1 MYRLLA
7 TDIDDT
13 ILAPDGSLPEAN
25 RTALQ
30 LLHRRGIAVVFS
42 SGRATASLR
51 RVAQGIVEPADDEFL
66 ISFNGARVT
75 SVLSGN
81 VLSEQLIDTSII
93 RDIASYTRAHRLL
106 IHGYD
111 GDTFLAEHTAPGHQE
126 RSRQY
131 AADTGMAWQAVPEL
145 GAALPKGSA
154 KLLVIGDHEALAEHR
169 QKLIEIGK
177 GRLDVTFSKP
187 TYLEVVP
194 VGISKGTAL
203 ATLADHLGIPI
214 AETVAIG
221 DSLNDIEMIRAAGL
235 GVAVANARDELKAAA
250 DVVLER
256 SAEDGAIQEL
266 AERFFTE

>member
-13 ILAPDGSLPEAN
+13 ILAPDGSLPDSNHA
-25 RTALQ
+25 ALQ
-30 LLHRRGIAVVFS
+30 DLHRRGIAVVFS

-81 VLSEQLIDTSII
+81 VLLEHLIDPATIA
-93 RDIASYTRAHRLL
+93 DIAAYTRDHSLL

-111 GDTFLAEHTAPGHQE
+111 GDTFVAEHTAPGHRE
-126 RSRQY
+126 RSEQY
-131 AADTGMAWQAVPEL
+131 ARDTGMEWTAVPEL
-145 GAALPKGSA
+145 GTALPSGSA
-154 KLLVIGDHEALAEHR
+154 KLLVIGDHEELTEHR
-169 QKLIEIGK
+169 QALIEIGG

-194 VGISKGTAL
+194 VGISKGSAL
-203 ATLADHLGIPI
+203 AALAEHLSIPI
-214 AETVAIG
+214 AETVAVG
-221 DSLNDIEMIRAAGL
+221 DSLNDVEMIRAAGL
-235 GVAVANARDELKAAA
+235 GVAVANARDELKAVA

-256 SAEDGAIQEL
+256 SAEEGAIQEL
-266 AERFFTE
+266 AERFFPA

>member
-25 RTALQ
+25 RAALHT
-30 LLHRRGIAVVFS
+30 LHRRGIAVVFS

-51 RVAQGIVEPADDEFL
+51 RVALGIVEPADDEFL

-75 SVLSGN
+75 SVLSDH
-81 VLSEQLIDTSII
+81 VLSEQLIDRATIG
-93 RDIASYTRAHRLL
+93 DIASYTRAEQLL

-111 GDTFLAEHTAPGHQE
+111 GDAFFAEHTAPGQRE
-126 RSRQY
+126 RSEQY
-131 AADTGMAWQAVPEL
+131 AVDTGMTWQAVPEL
-145 GAALPKGSA
+145 GDALPQGSA
-154 KLLVIGDHEALAEHR
+154 KLLIIGDHGALAEHR
-169 QKLIEIGK
+169 EKLIEIGG

-194 VGISKGTAL
+194 AGISKGTAL
-203 ATLADHLGIPI
+203 ATLADHVGIPI
-214 AETVAIG
+214 AETVAVG

-235 GVAVANARDELKAAA
+235 GVAVANARDELKAEA

-266 AERFFTE
+266 VERFF

>member
-13 ILAPDGSLPEAN
+13 ILAPDGSLPDAN
-25 RTALQ
+25 RSALQ
-30 LLHRRGIAVVFS
+30 ELHRRGIAVVFS

-51 RVAQGIVEPADDEFL
+51 RVAQGIVEPADDEYL

-75 SVLSGN
+75 SVLSGT
-81 VLSEQLIDTSII
+81 VLLEHLIDAETISQ
-93 RDIASYTRAHRLL
+93 IATYTRDHGLL

-111 GDTFLAEHTAPGHQE
+111 GDTFVAEHTAPGHRE
-126 RSRQY
+126 RSEQY
-131 AADTGMAWQAVPEL
+131 AVDTGMRSQAVAEL
-145 GAALPKGSA
+145 GAALPGGSA
-154 KLLVIGDHEALAEHR
+154 KLLVIGDHEDLSAHR
-169 QKLIEIGK
+169 QALIDIGE

-194 VGISKGTAL
+194 VGNSKGSALTAL
-203 ATLADHLGIPI
+203 AEHLSIPI
-214 AETVAIG
+214 AETVAVG
-221 DSLNDIEMIRAAGL
+221 DSLNDVEMIRAAGL

-256 SAEDGAIQEL
+256 TAAEGAIQEL
-266 AERFFTE
+266 AERYFHT